1 MAKGIRS
8 IYPIYIAEI
17 SPGRAVS
24 RSMRYYHWDTLV
36 RELDAT
42 IKLKATNRH
51 EYVFLGHIPLEAI
64 TWYGTVE
71 ESERHCFED
80 EDDDE
85 DYGIEQD
92 EEEQE
97 GDSPFLTIP
106 LSIRSYINEK
116 FLDSLLDSEL
126 LDSPLISMTELQPGR
141 ADGQDPEEG
150 KEEVEEAELESEEQT
165 EYLFGYEEDDE
176 DEEDNQLE
184 EDLFSFF
191 LS

>member
-1 MAKGIRS
+1 VAKGIRC

-24 RSMRYYHWDTLV
+24 GSMRYYHWGTLV
-36 RELDAT
+36 HELDAT
-42 IKLKATNRH
+42 IEFKATNRH
-51 EYVFLGHIPLEAI
+51 EYVFLGHIPPEAI

-92 EEEQE
+92 KEEQE

-106 LSIRSYINEK
+106 LSIRSYINKK

-126 LDSPLISMTELQPGR
+126 LSSPLISMTELQPRR
-141 ADGQDPEEG
+141 ADRIQ
-150 KEEVEEAELESEEQT
+150 KKAKKRLRK
-165 EYLFGYEEDDE
+165 L
-176 DEEDNQLE
+176 N
-184 EDLFSFF
+184 
-191 LS
+191 